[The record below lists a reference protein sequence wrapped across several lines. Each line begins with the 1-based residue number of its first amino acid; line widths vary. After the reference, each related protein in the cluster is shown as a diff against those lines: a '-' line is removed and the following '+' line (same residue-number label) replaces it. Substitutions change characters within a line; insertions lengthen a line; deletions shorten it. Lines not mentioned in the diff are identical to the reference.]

1 MTVPRRIVVF
11 TGNPAYS
18 VRKGIVDIDEAIA
31 GLSWLVLVHSPSR
44 RLARLLRNQ
53 WLNLKRNGWRWI
65 PHQAADMWQQRQSR
79 AAAKSE
85 NNAPGAAYTLASFAR
100 RSNVRFARVED
111 LHSAQSLA
119 LVRDFSPDLGLSLA
133 APILRRPLFELPRMG
148 TINLHKGRLP
158 DYRGMPPAFW
168 ELWHDEHEVGCS
180 VHEVDDKLDTGA
192 LILQG
197 TVRRS
202 AHSTLRGLQLELDE
216 LGASL
221 MCSAVGAMLTS
232 SASPQQQVASKGRTF
247 RKPTLRQQAELQA
260 RLAPVEPLDALV
272 KRRLKE
278 VAAAAGIGVHGL
290 VLRHAVTPRV
300 TVLLYHRVTDDVRD
314 NLTVGIE
321 QFDRQM
327 ALMAQHCQVLDIREV
342 LAMDRVPRTRRPLV
356 AVTFDDGYLDNR
368 EHAFPILI
376 RHRIP
381 AAFFV
386 STGLI
391 GTDGRFPHDVRRGN
405 QQIPLMNWDH
415 LRQMK
420 AAGCTIG
427 SHTVGHIDCAAESE
441 ASVRGELAQ
450 SRDDLRR
457 ELGIEAPIFGY
468 PYGGLQHMTT
478 ERLEWVKQA
487 GYLGC
492 LSAYG
497 GANVGR
503 VDRYNVLRKGIN
515 HAFSDRAF
523 HWDCLGLR

>member
-1 MTVPRRIVVF
+1 MSVQRRIVVF
-11 TGNPAYS
+11 TGNPSYS
-18 VRKGIVDIDEAIA
+18 VRKGIVDIDCSIS
-31 GLSWLVLVHSPSR
+31 GLNWLVLVHSPAR
-44 RLARLLRNQ
+44 TPARLLRNQ

-65 PHQAADMWQQRQSR
+65 PHQIADMWRQRRTS
-79 AAAKSE
+79 AAANCEIAS
-85 NNAPGAAYTLASFAR
+85 PGAAYTTASLAR
-100 RSNVRFARVED
+100 RPNLQIARVED
-111 LHSAQSLA
+111 LHAAQSLA

-133 APILRRPLFELPRMG
+133 APILRRPLFELPRLG

-197 TVRRS
+197 TLRRS
-202 AHSTLRGLQLELDE
+202 AHSTLRGLQLQLDE
-216 LGASL
+216 LGAAL
-221 MCSAVGAMLTS
+221 MCSAVS
-232 SASPQQQVASKGRTF
+232 SVLRSTASPQPQPTAKGRTF

-260 RLAPVEPLDALV
+260 KLAPVEPRAARV
-272 KRRLKE
+272 KQHLKD
-278 VAAAAGIGVHGL
+278 VGAAAGIALHSL

-300 TVLLYHRVTDDVRD
+300 TVLLYHRVSDDVRD

-327 ALMAQHCQVLDIREV
+327 ALVAQHCRVLDIHEV
-342 LAMDRVPRTRRPLV
+342 LATDVVPRTRRPLV
-356 AVTFDDGYLDNR
+356 AVTFDDGYLDNV
-368 EHAFPILI
+368 EHAFPILM

-391 GTDGRFPHDVRRGN
+391 GTDGRFPHDLRRGN
-405 QQIPLMNWDH
+405 LQFPLMNWDH
-415 LRQMK
+415 LRKMK
-420 AAGCTIG
+420 AAGYTIG
-427 SHTVGHIDCAAESE
+427 SHTVGHIDCAAEAE
-441 ASVRGELAQ
+441 AIVRGELSQ
-450 SRDDLRR
+450 SRDQLRG
-457 ELGIEAPIFGY
+457 ELGIESPMFGY
-468 PYGGLQHMTT
+468 PYGGRQHMTA

-487 GYLGC
+487 GYVGC

-503 VDRYNVLRKGIN
+503 VDRYNILRKGIN